1 MKTCSRCTETKELT
15 EFTWRKSDRHS
26 AGGYYA
32 SRCKVCVSTN
42 TKAWY
47 AQNKDRALASQEAWR
62 AANRDRWNAAMA
74 ATSKRYQVAKTDRV
88 PPWYDHARAQE
99 VYDFAAEFRQAGFE
113 VDVDH
118 IVPLQGET
126 FSGLHWHGNLRV
138 CLATANRS
146 RRNRL
151 CPHHGPLA
159 V

>member
-1 MKTCSRCTETKELT
+1 MKTCRLCHETKPLLA
-15 EFTWRKSDRHS
+15 FGRKADNADRLQS
-26 AGGYYA
+26 AC
-32 SRCKVCVSTN
+32 RVCMTAL

-62 AANRDRWNAAMA
+62 AANRGRWNAVMA
-74 ATSKRYQVAKTDRV
+74 ATSKRYYAAKTQRV

-118 IVPLQGET
+118 IVPLQGKT

-159 V
+159 ICQ